1 MLGLDRLPKN
11 VQDNI
16 AYVLVGISIF
26 AILFL
31 GVIMPQNN
39 SIEQNKKV
47 FYAKKKELVEVQEL
61 LEEYKSLPIVSANTS
76 NIGRSLL
83 ARVDSISSE
92 LSLKKKMGHIKS
104 LSSKKNK
111 EGADVRFDS
120 LNIKEITDLI
130 LTLKRDK
137 IRIVRARLRD
147 NDIDGLWNLSLIL
160 EG

>member
-11 VQDNI
+11 IQDNI
-16 AYVLVGISIF
+16 AYILVGISIF

-31 GVIMPQNN
+31 GIIMPQNN
-39 SIEQNKKV
+39 SIKENKKLLS
-47 FYAKKKELVEVQEL
+47 AKKKEIVEIEKLV
-61 LEEYKSLPIVSANTS
+61 EEYKSLPVVLSSS
-76 NIGRSLL
+76 NSGKSLL
-83 ARVDSISSE
+83 ARVDSISTE
-92 LSLKKKMGHIKS
+92 LSLKKRMGQIKS

-111 EGADVRFDS
+111 EGADVRFDL

-137 IRIVRARLRD
+137 IKIVRARLRD

>member
-11 VQDNI
+11 IQDNI
-16 AYVLVGISIF
+16 AYILVGISIF

-31 GVIMPQNN
+31 GIIMPQNN
-39 SIEQNKKV
+39 SIKENKKLLS
-47 FYAKKKELVEVQEL
+47 AKKKEIVEIEKLV
-61 LEEYKSLPIVSANTS
+61 EEYKSLPVVSSSS
-76 NIGRSLL
+76 NSGKSLL
-83 ARVDSISSE
+83 ARVDSISTE
-92 LSLKKKMGHIKS
+92 LSLKKRMGQIKS

-111 EGADVRFDS
+111 EGADVRFDL

-137 IRIVRARLRD
+137 IKIVRARLRD

>member
-11 VQDNI
+11 IQDNI
-16 AYVLVGISIF
+16 AYILVGISIF

-31 GVIMPQNN
+31 GIIMPQNN
-39 SIEQNKKV
+39 SIKENKKLLS
-47 FYAKKKELVEVQEL
+47 AKKKEIVEIEKLV
-61 LEEYKSLPIVSANTS
+61 EEYKSLPVVSSSS
-76 NIGRSLL
+76 NSGKSLL
-83 ARVDSISSE
+83 ARVDSISTE
-92 LSLKKKMGHIKS
+92 LSLKKRMGQIKS

-111 EGADVRFDS
+111 EGADVRFDH

-137 IRIVRARLRD
+137 IKIVRARLRD